1 MIRVRNL
8 TKYYGERLA
17 VDDISFD
24 VEKGEIVGLL
34 GPNGAGKT
42 TAMRIITGFLM
53 PTRGDI
59 WVADCNMAESSLEG
73 RRHIGYLP
81 EAIPLYTDVTV
92 RSYLEFSGR
101 IRGMEK
107 EQVRRR
113 IEDVVDL
120 CHLEEYVDVLIG
132 KLSRGFRQRVGVAQ
146 AVIHEPEVL
155 ILDEP
160 TLGIDPIQV
169 AQTRQLIKDLG
180 KEHTVLLSSH
190 ILPEVSMVCDRVVII
205 HEGQIVAEDRIENLS
220 AVLRGSRR
228 IRLEVQAPADEV
240 TARLQSIEG
249 VSTVQYEKPYHIVEG
264 AMEED
269 LRPRVMAAIVQADWV
284 LLGMEAVEM
293 SLEDI
298 FLEVTTEEYDEYDDG
313 LIADDEGEEGLFTD
327 DEEVPPV
334 EEEEGEK

>member
-1 MIRVRNL
+1 MIRVQNL

-17 VDDISFD
+17 VDDISFN

-42 TAMRIITGFLM
+42 TTMRILTGFLM
-53 PTRGDI
+53 PTRGDV
-59 WVADCNMAESSLEG
+59 WVAGHNMAQNSLEG

-92 RSYLEFSGR
+92 RSYLEFAGR
-101 IRGMEK
+101 IRGMDRD
-107 EQVRRR
+107 QVRTR
-113 IEDVVDL
+113 IDDVVDL
-120 CHLEEYVDVLIG
+120 CHLEEYIDVLIG

-146 AVIHEPEVL
+146 AILHQPEVM

-180 KEHTVLLSSH
+180 REHTILLSSH
-190 ILPEVSMVCDRVVII
+190 ILPEVSMTCDRVVII

-220 AVLRGSRR
+220 SIITGSRS
-228 IRLEVQAPADEV
+228 IRLQVQGPADKV
-240 TARLQSIEG
+240 TARLQRIDG
-249 VSTVQYEKPYHIVEG
+249 VRQVRYEEPDHIVECPP
-264 AMEED
+264 D
-269 LRPRVMAAIVQADWV
+269 QDVRPKIMDAIVRGGWI
-284 LLGMEAVEM
+284 LLEMEAVEM

-298 FLEVTTEEYDEYDDG
+298 FLELTTEEYDED
-313 LIADDEGEEGLFTD
+313 EEGLSTGD
-327 DEEVPPV
+327 SEEDEE
-334 EEEEGEK
+334 